1 MDKTTVID
9 VEETKK
15 EEIKEELISIFNDLS
30 EIGYDSTKQIVA
42 YLISGDP
49 GYISSHKDARNRM
62 LKYKREDILEI
73 MLINFTSK

>member
-1 MDKTTVID
+1 MDKTTVIN

-73 MLINFTSK
+73 MLVNFTSK

>member
-1 MDKTTVID
+1 MDKTTVIN

-49 GYISSHKDARNRM
+49 GYISSYKDARNRM

-73 MLINFTSK
+73 MLVNFTSK

>member
-1 MDKTTVID
+1 MDKTTVIN